1 VSLSISEA
9 YVVTNRSSDR
19 LAISLVNKQTDP
31 SVCCPFLHK
40 SLTRSG
46 FYRHLFSKNFHCV
59 TSKLSLDVLA
69 SRLRRSINRVHVPP
83 EKTVCACLI
92 TLVLVVLR
100 RGSLPGGMYMH
111 SSTTGGMYMHSS
123 TTIFSC
129 LHPTSPWPLTAAQT
143 GYGTHI

>member
-1 VSLSISEA
+1 MFRPIRMDHTNCLQVAIKTLQFNSRPIRA
-9 YVVTNRSSDR
+9 CVVRFFTSHSPA
-19 LAISLVNKQTDP
+19 LA
-31 SVCCPFLHK
+31 F
-40 SLTRSG
+40 
-46 FYRHLFSKNFHCV
+46 FRHSFSKNFHCV
-59 TSKLSLDVLA
+59 TSNLSRDVLA

-129 LHPTSPWPLTAAQT
+129 LHPTSL
-143 GYGTHI
+143 